1 MNQNTF
7 ENFPQ
12 DGDGAL
18 QLQALAGEYVLGT
31 LSRAER
37 QQVELQL
44 ADNPALR
51 DAVAAW
57 EQRFVPLLS
66 LVAPVAPPA
75 PVWQRIGRSLDGLS
89 MAAVPQTAQAGQ
101 TAQAAPSGQAT
112 RAVRPAAKPL
122 PWWRDFESLRLWRGL
137 TAGGFALAALLAAVL
152 VVKVAAP
159 QPGTR
164 YMVVLVAPE
173 DRAPGWVMQTSSA
186 RQIELIPLVTA
197 EVPADKALELWT
209 KADSWNAPVSL
220 GLIKPGQS
228 VQIPLD
234 QIPGVQANQLFELTL
249 EPRTGSPTG
258 RPTGPI
264 HFIGRSVQVS

>member
-1 MNQNTF
+1 M
-7 ENFPQ
+7 PH
-12 DGDGAL
+12 
-18 QLQALAGEYVLGT
+18 
-31 LSRAER
+31 
-37 QQVELQL
+37 
-44 ADNPALR
+44 
-51 DAVAAW
+51 
-57 EQRFVPLLS
+57 
-66 LVAPVAPPA
+66 
-75 PVWQRIGRSLDGLS
+75 
-89 MAAVPQTAQAGQ
+89 
-101 TAQAAPSGQAT
+101 TAQAAQAP
-112 RAVRPAAKPL
+112 RAARTVARPL

-186 RQIELIPLVTA
+186 RQIELIPLVAT

-234 QIPGVQANQLFELTL
+234 QVPGVQPNQLFELTL

-264 HFIGRSVQVS
+264 HFIGRSVQVL